1 MSSFIYRKNR
11 GEILGVSSND
21 TSFESTRFFGVSID
35 PSTPDGVDLATLKI
49 HVSGVVRN
57 ADAGEISNFS
67 SAITEDNALQ
77 IRVDSSGSL
86 DKNNNF
92 GLHARAILEVI
103 RSEINILRAEHGL
116 SDRTRRQIKNRYQN
130 MISRIS

>member
-11 GEILGVSSND
+11 GEVLGASSND
-21 TSFESTRFFGVSID
+21 AVFESNRFFGVSVN
-35 PSTPDGVDLATLKI
+35 PSTPDGGDLAITKI

-67 SAITEDNALQ
+67 SAITEDDALQ